1 MTQLEGKHALVTGG
15 GSGVGLSIATALVD
29 AGASVT
35 ITGRNKDTLDTA
47 ADSSSLMN
55 GAVCDV
61 TDPAA
66 VERLFASVNTEH
78 GGADIVI
85 ANAGAAESV
94 PFAKLSLD
102 DWKAMIDVNLTGV
115 FLTMQAGL
123 LGMGDKGW
131 GRIVSI
137 ASVAGLKGYGYVAAY
152 CAAKH
157 GVVGLTRAVAVEV
170 ARSGITVNAVCP
182 GYTQTP
188 MLDRTLDN
196 IAEKTG
202 RSREDAAKTL
212 LRGNPTGRFIKPE
225 EVAQSV
231 LWLCG
236 PHSGAVTG
244 QAISISGGEI

>member
-1 MTQLEGKHALVTGG
+1 MTELEGKHALVTGG
-15 GSGVGLSIATALVD
+15 GSGVGLSIVRALTN

-35 ITGRNKDTLDTA
+35 ITGRNKEALDSVA
-47 ADSSSLMN
+47 AESHLITS
-55 GAVCDV
+55 AVCDV
-61 TDPAA
+61 TDAAA
-66 VERLFASVNTEH
+66 VDQLFASVNDDH

-94 PFAKLSLD
+94 PFAKLSLA
-102 DWKAMIDVNLTGV
+102 DWNAMIDVNLTGV

-188 MLDRTLDN
+188 MLDRSLDN
-196 IAEKTG
+196 IAKKTG
-202 RSREDAAKTL
+202 RSREEAAKTL
-212 LRGNPTGRFIKPE
+212 LRGNPTGRFVEPE
-225 EVAQSV
+225 EVAQTV

-244 QAISISGGEI
+244 QALSISGGEI

>member
-1 MTQLEGKHALVTGG
+1 MAQLEGKHALVTGG
-15 GSGVGLSIATALVD
+15 GSGVGLSIVTALID

-35 ITGRNKDTLDTA
+35 VTGRNKGTLDVVA
-47 ADSSSLMN
+47 ASSERITS
-55 GAVCDV
+55 AVCDV
-61 TDPAA
+61 TDSAE
-66 VERLFASVNTEH
+66 VDRLFASVKGEH

-94 PFAKLSLD
+94 PFTKLSLQA
-102 DWKAMIDVNLTGV
+102 WNAMIDVNLTGA
-115 FLTMQAGL
+115 FLTMQGGL
-123 LGMGDKGW
+123 LGMEGKSW
-131 GRIVSI
+131 GRIVTI
-137 ASVAGLKGYGYVAAY
+137 ASVAGLKGYGYVSAY

-157 GVVGLTRAVAVEV
+157 GVVGLTRAVAIEV
-170 ARSGITVNAVCP
+170 AQSGITVNAICP

-188 MLDRTLDN
+188 MLERTIDN
-196 IAEKTG
+196 IVEKTG

-212 LRGNPTGRFIKPE
+212 LRGNPTGRFVEPE

-244 QAISISGGEI
+244 QALSISGGEI

>member
-1 MTQLEGKHALVTGG
+1 MTQLDGKHALVTGG
-15 GSGVGLSIATALVD
+15 GSGVGLSIAHAL
-29 AGASVT
+29 AGAGATVT
-35 ITGRNKDTLDTA
+35 VTGRNKDTLDAVA
-47 ADSSSLMN
+47 ASSPRIT

-66 VERLFASVNTEH
+66 VKRLFASVKSDH
-78 GGADIVI
+78 DGADIVV

-157 GVVGLTRAVAVEV
+157 GVVGLTRAVAIEV

-212 LRGNPTGRFIKPE
+212 LRGNPTGRFIEPE

>member
-15 GSGVGLSIATALVD
+15 GSGVGLSIVNALMD

-35 ITGRNKDTLDTA
+35 VTGRNKDTLDAVA
-47 ADSSSLMN
+47 ATSPLITS
-55 GAVCDV
+55 AVCDV
-61 TDPAA
+61 TDAAA
-66 VERLFASVNTEH
+66 VERLFAAINAGH
-78 GGADIVI
+78 GGADIVV

-94 PFAKLSLD
+94 PFSKLSLS
-102 DWKAMIDVNLTGV
+102 DWQAMIDVNLTGV

-123 LGMGDKGW
+123 LGMSDKGW

-170 ARSGITVNAVCP
+170 ARSGVTVNAVCP

-212 LRGNPTGRFIKPE
+212 LRGNPTGRFVEPE

-244 QAISISGGEI
+244 QAISISGGET

>member
-1 MTQLEGKHALVTGG
+1 MTQLQGKHALVTGG
-15 GSGVGLSIATALVD
+15 GSGVGLSIAKALVD

-35 ITGRNKDTLDTA
+35 VTGRNKDTLDA
-47 ADSSSLMN
+47 VADSSPLITGS
-55 GAVCDV
+55 VCDV

-66 VERLFASVNTEH
+66 IERLFVSVNANH

-123 LGMGDKGW
+123 LGMGNKEW

-157 GVVGLTRAVAVEV
+157 GVVGLTRAVAIEV

-212 LRGNPTGRFIKPE
+212 LRSNPTGRFIEPE

>member
-1 MTQLEGKHALVTGG
+1 MTGLEGKHALVTGG
-15 GSGVGLSIATALVD
+15 GSGVGLSIVSALTD

-35 ITGRNKDTLDTA
+35 ITGRNKEVLDAVA
-47 ADSSSLMN
+47 ANSPLITS
-55 GAVCDV
+55 AVCDV
-61 TDPAA
+61 TDAAA
-66 VERLFASVNTEH
+66 VDRLFALVNADH

-94 PFAKLSLD
+94 PFAKLSLE
-102 DWKAMIDVNLTGV
+102 DWNAMIDVNLTGV

-131 GRIVSI
+131 GRIISI

-212 LRGNPTGRFIKPE
+212 LRGNPTGRFVEPE
-225 EVAQSV
+225 EIAQTV

-244 QAISISGGEI
+244 QALSISGGEI